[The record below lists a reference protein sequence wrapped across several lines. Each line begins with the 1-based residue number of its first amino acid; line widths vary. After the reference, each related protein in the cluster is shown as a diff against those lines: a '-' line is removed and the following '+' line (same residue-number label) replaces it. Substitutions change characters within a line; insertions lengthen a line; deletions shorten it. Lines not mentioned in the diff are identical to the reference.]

1 MSSHSASGYKIAIVI
16 SKFNEVITDSLLEGA
31 KKSFFNAGGKESNIS
46 IYTVPGA
53 FEIPA
58 TVKQVLDNEQPHAI
72 VTLGAVIRGG
82 TPHFDYVAGECARG
96 VMDLSMNSNIPILF
110 GVLTTDNLQQALGRS
125 GDGTANKGWEVMDA
139 AIQTIAT
146 YKDIQS

>member
-1 MSSHSASGYKIAIVI
+1 MPSYSASSYKITIVI
-16 SKFNEVITDSLLEGA
+16 SKFNEMITDLLLEGA
-31 KKSFFNAGGKESNIS
+31 KKAFLNAGGKESNIS
-46 IYTVPGA
+46 LYTVPGA

-58 TVKQVLDNEQPHAI
+58 TVKQVLDNNKPHAI

-96 VMDLSMNSNIPILF
+96 LMDLSMNSDIPIMF
-110 GVLTTDNLQQALGRS
+110 GVLTTDNLQQALDRS
-125 GDGTANKGWEVMDA
+125 GNGTANKGWEVMDA

-146 YKDIQS
+146 FKDIKS